1 MMVAMRA
8 SAPSQHPQERLAM
21 RLSLLASALM
31 LGGKTWA
38 AWRTGSDAILSDAG
52 ESVVHVAATGFAAFS
67 LWYAAQPPDR
77 QHPYGHS
84 KMAWFSAGFEGALI
98 GAAGIG
104 IVIISA
110 RSLWVGH
117 EVQEIGL
124 GLLVT
129 GALGAVNLALGLFLL
144 RTGRARN
151 NFVLEANGK
160 HVLSDMWT
168 SLGVVVGVGLVWAT
182 GLVWLDPLVAIG
194 AGLHILREGAGLLKA
209 AFDGLMERADEGL
222 SQAFVRCLEGARAEK
237 IISDFHQLYHRTA
250 HQDAWLE
257 VHLLLPGELPL
268 SEAHARATAVE
279 GRLRG
284 CLPRRRLH
292 ITTHLEPADH
302 DQIHP
307 EGHDADPLAPQG

>member
-1 MMVAMRA
+1 MDPTLLTTTA
-8 SAPSQHPQERLAM
+8 QHPQERLAM

-31 LGGKTWA
+31 LVGKTWA

-98 GAAGIG
+98 GAAGVG
-104 IVIISA
+104 IVIVAA

-117 EVQEIGL
+117 VVQEIGL

-129 GALGAVNLALGLFLL
+129 GALGVVNLALGLFLL
-144 RTGRARN
+144 RTGRARR

-168 SLGVVVGVGLVWAT
+168 SLGVVLGVALVWAT
-182 GLVWLDPLVAIG
+182 GLVWLDPLVAMG
-194 AGLHILREGAGLLKA
+194 AGLHILREGAGLLKTS
-209 AFDGLMERADEGL
+209 FDGLMERADEARTR
-222 SQAFVRCLEGARAEK
+222 AFERCLEGAREDE
-237 IISDFHQLYHRTA
+237 IISDFHQLHHRAA

-257 VHLLLPGELPL
+257 VHLLLPGELSL
-268 SEAHARATAVE
+268 LEAHARATAVE

-284 CLPRRRLH
+284 CLPGQRLH
-292 ITTHLEPADH
+292 ITTHLEPANH
-302 DQIHP
+302 AQIHP
-307 EGHDADPLAPQG
+307 EGHDVDPLAAKG